1 MPKIVCVSLY
11 ADPLTPG
18 HVQVLE
24 LAKKLGDKLF
34 VIVNNDEQ
42 AALKKGRAFIPAADR
57 LKIIRGLA
65 CVDGACISCD
75 KDRTVRETLRIVRPD
90 VFANGGDVTADS
102 PAPEREV
109 CDELGIEMVYGL
121 GAKISSSR
129 WYLER
134 AGFPTY

>member
-1 MPKIVCVSLY
+1 MPKVVCVSMY

-34 VIVNNDEQ
+34 VIINNDEQ
-42 AALKKGRAFIPAADR
+42 ASMKKGKAFIPAIDR
-57 LKIIRGLA
+57 LRIVRALA
-65 CVDGACISCD
+65 CVDGACIASD
-75 KDRTVRETLRIVRPD
+75 KDRTVRETLRQVQPD
-90 VFANGGDVTADS
+90 IFANGGDVTPDS
-102 PAPEREV
+102 PAPEKPI

-121 GAKISSSR
+121 GPKISSSR

-134 AGFPTY
+134 AGFPKY